1 MHVSLSESLY
11 SLCVCVW
18 MVQIAYIFSGRLAVL
33 YMFLCVIGVVIAGYN
48 ESVWVNMAY

>member
-33 YMFLCVIGVVIAGYN
+33 CVIGVVIAGYN